1 MIVKKNN
8 RKDNPEKIA
17 LLGIKPGV
25 GVTHMAIIIAEFLKE
40 KTGAKVAVIER
51 NHHGDIERLGNT
63 IYGFSETKFTFRGV
77 DYYQMNKAEESLW
90 KSEQD
95 YDYLILDFGT
105 QKKKNLKELEQCE
118 KKVIIGTLSLWE
130 WQEYLRAAEYY
141 KENIKEETI
150 RYVVSLGNEKLVSKI
165 EKRLRG
171 RVCLLGPQ
179 FIGKT
184 LSKEAEQFFYTLI

>member
-1 MIVKKNN
+1 MITKKD
-8 RKDNPEKIA
+8 RIQDNPKMIG

-25 GVTHMAIIIAEFLKE
+25 GVTHTGILLGEFLKE
-40 KTGAKVAVIER
+40 KLGAKVAFVEK
-51 NHHGDIERLGNT
+51 NYHGDVEHLGEAV
-63 IYGFSETKFTFRGV
+63 YGVSDSKFTFRGI
-77 DYYQMNKAEESLW
+77 DFYPMNETEELE
-90 KSEQD
+90 KQKD
-95 YDYLILDFGT
+95 RYDYLIFDFGT

-141 KENIKEETI
+141 KENIKEESI
-150 RYVVSLGNEKLVSKI
+150 GYVVSLGNEKLVSKI
-165 EKRLRG
+165 EKRLRS

-184 LSKEAEQFFYTLI
+184 LSKEVEQFFYTLI